1 MRKQPRMALSQHNNQ
16 RVECCNE
23 NPQTPHPERS
33 RDTYSYNDNVD
44 CPLKHNMGPKKIYP
58 PITTNPF
65 FLSNLSMVV
74 RVLLTILAKNDR
86 DEDT

>member
-1 MRKQPRMALSQHNNQ
+1 MALSQHNNQ

-23 NPQTPHPERS
+23 NPQTPHPERL
-33 RDTYSYNDNVD
+33 RETYYHKDNVN
-44 CPLKHNMGPKKIYP
+44 CPLKHNMGPKNIHR

-65 FLSNLSMVV
+65 FLLNVSMVV
-74 RVLLTILAKNDR
+74 RVLLTILAENDG